1 MTNKDKLKIQEVD
14 SISFPDADDVGT
26 IAGLPVAGEVALP
39 FGMPPSIF
47 QSMKKRRFRML
58 REAKERIQRVLLDMD
73 TWNILWQIDGR
84 RSVEEIAVNLTMT
97 VDEVIY
103 HIESLRLMGI
113 ICPVDAVYLPDFIQE
128 KTDKNQVNKNRRSS
142 DGEVDG

>member
-1 MTNKDKLKIQEVD
+1 
-14 SISFPDADDVGT
+14 
-26 IAGLPVAGEVALP
+26 
-39 FGMPPSIF
+39 
-47 QSMKKRRFRML
+47 ML

-73 TWNILWQIDGR
+73 TWNVLWQIDGR

-97 VDEVIY
+97 VDEVVY

-128 KTDKNQVNKNRRSS
+128 KTDKNKVNKNRRSS
-142 DGEVDG
+142 DGEADG